1 MNFSD
6 EFSMIVDTF
15 EKSGG
20 DKNLLQ
26 SNKVA
31 SMVVV
36 GNKIIMKNVVDGI
49 RVQAKEL
56 ENGVEVHLFIEDNV
70 KMEYPVH
77 LCFGVIH
84 KSGDQRIISHYHIG
98 DNASVEFLA
107 HCTFPK
113 AENVR
118 HIMEAQIKIG
128 DNSKV
133 KYNEVHFHGPEGG
146 IEVLPKAH
154 IKLGKNSIYASEFRL
169 VEGRVG
175 RFDLD
180 YTVDV
185 GEKSVAELNAKL
197 FGKGEDKIKIRERI
211 HLNGEASKGIAKS
224 RIVNTEKSSS
234 EILGEVIGNGPYSR
248 GHIDCTEIVE
258 GDYASAS
265 AVPLVKVTH
274 PLAKVT
280 HEASIG
286 SVDKQQ
292 METLMARG
300 LTEDEAI
307 DVIVKGLLN

>member
-1 MNFSD
+1 MDYSQ
-6 EFSMIVDTF
+6 EFEMIVDTL

-20 DKNLLQ
+20 EAETLK
-26 SNKVA
+26 SKKVA
-31 SMVVV
+31 SMVVA
-36 GNKIIMKNVVDGI
+36 GNKVLMKNVVDGI
-49 RVQAKEL
+49 HVTAIET
-56 ENGVEVHLFIEDNV
+56 ENGVEIDLTIDDNV
-70 KMEYPVH
+70 KMDYPVH
-77 LCFGVIH
+77 LCFGVVH
-84 KSGDQRIISHYHIG
+84 KKGDQRIISNYKIG
-98 DNASVEFLA
+98 NNVSVEFLA
-107 HCTFPK
+107 HCSFPK

-118 HIMEAQIKIG
+118 HLMQAEMNIG
-128 DNSKV
+128 ENSKV

-154 IKLGKNSIYASEFRL
+154 ISIGKDSIYSSEFRL

-175 RFDLD
+175 VFDME
-180 YTVDV
+180 YSVDV
-185 GEKSVAELNAKL
+185 GENGVAELNAKL
-197 FGKGEDKIKIRERI
+197 YGKGDDKIKIKEII

-224 RIVNTEKSSS
+224 RIINTQKSSS
-234 EILGEVIGNGPYSR
+234 EVLGEVVGNAAHSR

-258 GDYASAS
+258 GNDALAS

-300 LTEDEAI
+300 LDEDQAI
-307 DVIVKGLLN
+307 DVIVKGLLA